1 MFVCLSVCL
10 SVAIILIQGRRT
22 NLPDILYCGAEIGT
36 TIGRPDGGTK
46 QEQKQQN
53 NNNKNNKQQQQAQT
67 NQQTATNNNKQATK
81 QTTNKQAPN
90 NKQERR
96 NNKQTNKNK
105 QQRQGTK
112 SAHEVELRRPGLRGS
127 QGGRQFMLQRW
138 QPFAKSAQRA
148 SSESLR
154 TAWHRQ
160 QSASRQQCCSV
171 CHQCVGN
178 RTPTGRHRQRG
189 A

>member
-1 MFVCLSVCL
+1 MALQSEGQTAARNKNK
-10 SVAIILIQGRRT
+10 SSK
-22 NLPDILYCGAEIGT
+22 T
-36 TIGRPDGGTK
+36 TTTK
-46 QEQKQQN
+46 TTN
-53 NNNKNNKQQQQAQT
+53 NNNKHKPTNKQQ
-67 NQQTATNNNKQATK
+67 
-81 QTTNKQAPN
+81 QAPN